1 MALSEAVPG
10 APTSRF
16 QRARNLV
23 RSYEGLIKFVCFA
36 CALVSVLTTFGII
49 WILLTESINF
59 FQKVSIGE
67 FLTGKTWTPNA
78 VDPKFGILPLLTGT
92 LLITVGS
99 ALIAVPLGLM
109 ASIYLSEYARPE
121 VRNILKPAL
130 ELLAGVPTVVYGYF
144 ALFFVTPALRAIF
157 PSIQPTNAASGA
169 IVVGIMILPLVTS
182 LCEDAISAVP
192 RSLRE
197 AAYGLGATKYEV
209 TMKTI
214 VPSALSGISAA
225 FMLALSR
232 AIGETMA
239 VTLAAGASPR
249 LTLNPAESI
258 MTMTAYI
265 VNVSKGDVPV
275 GSVQYNTI
283 FAVGLTL
290 FVMTL
295 FMNIAAHR
303 LVRKF
308 RLVAG

>member
-1 MALSEAVPG
+1 MAVGELFESRLGARFRRAPG
-10 APTSRF
+10 L
-16 QRARNLV
+16 RAAW
-23 RSYEGLIKFVCFA
+23 EGTVKALCFA
-36 CALVSVLTTFGII
+36 CALVSVLTTFGIV
-49 WILLTESINF
+49 WILVTQSIAF
-59 FQKVSIGE
+59 FQEVSLSE
-67 FLTGKTWTPNA
+67 FLTGRTWTPNA
-78 VDPKFGILPLLTGT
+78 VDPKFGVLPLLTGT
-92 LLITVGS
+92 LAITFGS
-99 ALIAVPLGLM
+99 ALIAVPLGLL
-109 ASIYLSEYARPE
+109 AAIYLSEYASTR
-121 VRNILKPAL
+121 VRGVLKPAL

-144 ALFFVTPALRAIF
+144 ALFFITPALRALI
-157 PSIQPTNAASGA
+157 PGIQPTNAASGA

-197 AAYGLGATKYEV
+197 AAYGLGATKCEV
-209 TMKTI
+209 TLKTI

-225 FMLALSR
+225 FILALSR

-239 VTLAAGASPR
+239 VTLAAGASPK

-283 FAVGLTL
+283 FAVGLAL
-290 FVMTL
+290 FAMTL
-295 FMNIAAHR
+295 VMNLTAHR

-308 RLVAG
+308 RRVNP